1 MTFKLRTYWVLTT
14 ATLGIYLVM
23 VLWSLPYIADQAG
36 GERAFD
42 LRPLGYSFD
51 EAQIFLDALT
61 ENGRLTYLNIQHQLD
76 RVYPALLAV
85 WLIVTIRALTP
96 RWSPLVH
103 LSVSVMAVCAAL
115 FDYMENIR
123 VEALL
128 LADEVS
134 AAAVASASQA
144 TVAKSVLGGALL
156 SLTAILL
163 LRRAW
168 QRIWVGAA

>member
-1 MTFKLRTYWVLTT
+1 MTLKRRIYWVLTT

-23 VLWSLPYIADQAG
+23 VLWSLPYIAVQAG

-42 LRPLGYSFD
+42 LRPLGYSFG
-51 EAQIFLDALT
+51 EAEIFLDALT

-96 RWSPLVH
+96 RWSPFLH
-103 LSVSVMAVCAAL
+103 LSVAVLAVCAAL

-128 LADEVS
+128 LGDEVS

-144 TVAKSVLGGALL
+144 TVVKSVLSGALF
-156 SLTAILL
+156 SFTVILL

-168 QRIWVGAA
+168 QRMGAGAA